1 MTSKSKLKR
10 MAAAKRAKEHEL
22 ARAKK
27 EKDKELKRLGIHPDQ
42 LQARKLNR
50 QNASMYRRKKDVKL
64 EPVNRSGIVYRE
76 TPNYP
81 SVTRVSD
88 TYVAEKRDAK
98 VYTGDK
104 LLGISAMH
112 KSNLVPIFS
121 EEHAKDVSNMRRN

>member
-1 MTSKSKLKR
+1 MASKSKLKK
-10 MAAAKRAKEHEL
+10 MAAARRAKEHEL

-27 EKDKELKRLGIHPDQ
+27 EKDNELKRLGIHPKQ
-42 LQARKLNR
+42 LEARKLNR
-50 QNASMYRRKKDVKL
+50 ETKSIYRRKNEVKL
-64 EPVNRSGIVYRE
+64 EPTHRSGVVYRE

-81 SVTRVSD
+81 SVTSMD
-88 TYVAEKRDAK
+88 GTYVAEKCDRK

-121 EEHAKDVSNMRRN
+121 EEHAKDVSSMRRN